1 MNRILQMAPGK
12 FEELVIISLVGAIA
26 SIIGLI
32 YGFQNVPGKKGIS
45 VKTLKCRM
53 AGIQ

>member
-1 MNRILQMAPGK
+1 MDRILQMVPGK
-12 FEELVIISLVGAIA
+12 FEDLVIISLVGSIA
-26 SIIGLI
+26 SIIGFI
-32 YGFQNVPGKKGIS
+32 YVFQKVPGKNGIS